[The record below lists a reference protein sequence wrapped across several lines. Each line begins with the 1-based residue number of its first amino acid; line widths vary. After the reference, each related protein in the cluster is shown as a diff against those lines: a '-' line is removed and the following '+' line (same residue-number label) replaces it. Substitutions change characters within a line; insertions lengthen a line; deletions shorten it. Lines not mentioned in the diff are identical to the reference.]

1 MTPNEVI
8 KYLNNLAKFIKE
20 GEQEMQVLVSNAMTG
35 VITGRIF
42 NNIQGSKDENNESL
56 GYYSTSY
63 AKQKA
68 KKYGESLATK
78 VNLYATG
85 TLFGSVKQVRENDNV
100 YIAVTDV
107 NYQNVP
113 PKTKKKKDGTTYTTK
128 GSKGTDTIKVAEHL
142 EKQYGEIFA
151 PTTEE
156 EEEAIDIATKYALE
170 RAEKFKP

>member
-20 GEQEMQVLVSNAMTG
+20 GEQEMQVLVSSAMTG

-42 NNIQGSKDENNESL
+42 NNIQGSKNENNESL
-56 GYYSTSY
+56 GYYSPSY

-68 KKYGESLATK
+68 RKYGKSLATK
-78 VNLYATG
+78 VNLYATS
-85 TLFGSVKQVRENDNV
+85 TLFDSVKPVRENDNV

-107 NYQNVP
+107 NY
-113 PKTKKKKDGTTYTTK
+113 KYTTTTEVASYLEDK
-128 GSKGTDTIKVAEHL
+128 YGT
-142 EKQYGEIFA
+142 IFA